1 MANQRNC
8 RNDEEKKAEIYFSN
22 KHFLRMRQKNKHKN
36 QSSQRFILFDYYY
49 RRVFFRFLFCG
60 CWCSQYWVL
69 LRVAFHVFLLCN
81 VFKLFGVNVYCL
93 AICVQLLNGAIPVSI
108 IWLDILMCLSAVFF
122 LSSFC
127 RWCCF
132 CSQIHCWVSL
142 CEAELRSVFPSLD
155 IYLYEH
161 EYRII
166 GARFLMWNTNVK
178 EIFLLVDWCR
188 WIVSLIYWSN
198 GTCSMMYFFFCLSFS
213 VRHFRMAFE
222 SWHSS

>member
-1 MANQRNC
+1 MMKK
-8 RNDEEKKAEIYFSN
+8 KKAEIYFSN
-22 KHFLRMRQKNKHKN
+22 KHFLRVRQKNKHKN

-60 CWCSQYWVL
+60 CCCSVL
-69 LRVAFHVFLLCN
+69 GTVACFFSHFLLCN

-108 IWLDILMCLSAVFF
+108 IWLDILMCLRAVFF
-122 LSSFC
+122 LSSFS

-132 CSQIHCWVSL
+132 CSPFHCWVSL

-166 GARFLMWNTNVK
+166 GARFLM
-178 EIFLLVDWCR
+178 
-188 WIVSLIYWSN
+188 
-198 GTCSMMYFFFCLSFS
+198 
-213 VRHFRMAFE
+213 
-222 SWHSS
+222 

>member
-1 MANQRNC
+1 MMKK
-8 RNDEEKKAEIYFSN
+8 EKAEIYFSN
-22 KHFLRMRQKNKHKN
+22 KHFLRVRQKNKHKN

-60 CWCSQYWVL
+60 CCCSVL
-69 LRVAFHVFLLCN
+69 GTVACFFFSYVFLLCN

-108 IWLDILMCLSAVFF
+108 IWLDILMCLRAVFF
-122 LSSFC
+122 LSSFS

-132 CSQIHCWVSL
+132 CSPFHCWVSL

-166 GARFLMWNTNVK
+166 GARFLM
-178 EIFLLVDWCR
+178 
-188 WIVSLIYWSN
+188 
-198 GTCSMMYFFFCLSFS
+198 
-213 VRHFRMAFE
+213 
-222 SWHSS
+222 